1 MTDLATR
8 SALKAIFETGDPLDQ
23 SAFINLI
30 DSLPINSELAA
41 TTNPTSCIL
50 WVACG
55 DSNSGGQA
63 PNSAASTYELSSRS
77 DINFWNVNTGVFENL
92 DLGTNNNLDHRDLT
106 SATHSWELEI
116 ANASRRGE
124 FDRPIYYVQTG
135 QGSSS
140 TRDWATTPPGL
151 YLCWPKFLT
160 RVTAA
165 RKALALANKN
175 PLIIVQLTLGINDA
189 ELSIPVEE
197 FNYNLSRL
205 MQRIR
210 VQLPGCKFLLNTLPT
225 TNAAYAAF
233 SSAISA
239 ISASDVA
246 VVNTTTPVTMEMVDS
261 YHWGY
266 WGMKTFV
273 GRALSAAKTL
283 LGLPAL
289 RGTWT
294 TSTMVADGPTI
305 RASAVNQYAYIAETI
320 FFPDTSTVEF
330 DYPGGATGADGLVL
344 SIGAN
349 VTDQQWTS
357 GASTYISVFQDSSSN
372 YWWAAS
378 LGTTVGSVNAPTA
391 IRCRYRRSGND
402 LLFETTADD
411 ITWTTRYTRSAILS
425 GITTVRLKVTSA
437 VGASRMRVLVNPG
450 RV

>member
-8 SALKAIFETGDPLDQ
+8 SALKAIFQTGDTLDQ
-23 SAFINLI
+23 TAFENLI
-30 DSLPINSELAA
+30 DSLTINSELNA

-50 WVACG
+50 WIACG

-63 PNSAASTYELSSRS
+63 PNSAATAYEVSSRS
-77 DINFWNVNTGVFENL
+77 DINFWNVTNSVFENL

-116 ANASRRGE
+116 ANAARRGE
-124 FDRPIYYVQTG
+124 FDRPVYYVQTG

-160 RVTAA
+160 RVAAA
-165 RKALALANKN
+165 RKALSLANKN

-189 ELSIPVEE
+189 ETGVPVEE
-197 FNYNLSRL
+197 FTWRLSEL

-225 TNAAYAAF
+225 TNGAYAAF
-233 SSAISA
+233 SSVISA
-239 ISASDVA
+239 ISSSDVA
-246 VVNTTTPVTMEMVDS
+246 IVNTTTPVTMEMVDS

-289 RGTWT
+289 RTTWT
-294 TSTMVADGPTI
+294 TSTMTVDGPTI
-305 RASAVNQYAYIAETI
+305 RATAVDQFAYIAETI
-320 FFPDTSTVEF
+320 YFPTGTTVEF
-330 DYPGGATGADGLVL
+330 DYPGGAAGADGLVL

-349 VTDQQWTS
+349 VTNQTWTS

-372 YWWAAS
+372 FWWAQS
-378 LGTTVGSVNAPTA
+378 LGTTVGSVAGPTVVK
-391 IRCRYRRSGND
+391 CRYRRSGDD
-402 LLFETTADD
+402 LLFETTTDD
-411 ITWTTRYTRSAILS
+411 STWTTRYTRSNVLS

-437 VGASRMRVLVNPG
+437 VGASRMRVYVNPG